1 VIYAQARS
9 PERACYSSLVT
20 AWVKRRMTG
29 AANSTT
35 GNIRNQE
42 NNQDC
47 NQYVTKLPDVISG
60 KLAIA
65 AAIAQVSPD

>member
-1 VIYAQARS
+1 
-9 PERACYSSLVT
+9 
-20 AWVKRRMTG
+20 MTG